1 MLLGIGGLR
10 ADGFEPLDLGSES
23 FGIKGDVGATGR
35 KSLQP
40 APGFFEVFRAQRA
53 QQDVHGL
60 LVRSRL
66 EHVAQLGDRLGAR
79 GFQGQLHGAVADAIK
94 RGAQFANARKT
105 GGLQGKA
112 DGLVI
117 RCIDGRVQRLRIGQ
131 AGGFQ
136 RQGQGFALGRIEHLE
151 HFGCPRQTHR
161 IESDFGIG
169 GLADRFEVLACFVQ
183 RLETRGIEHQFR
195 LCGIVHGSFVQDRSR
210 CLIRI
215 HRIECRLLG
224 ALVAGSQGALQ
235 LARQFLSSSFAFG
248 QGFAPTLFGR
258 IGLHDFRRDVG
269 GHVLDGLK
277 HRDAFAQTL
286 FELRQFLRAEIGECF
301 LQPLDAF
308 ARGFDFLADAVD
320 DGRLVFGAGD
330 RLRTGSVAI
339 GHAGRFADDAF
350 LSACGLID
358 LVALAHGVGQEFSRC
373 DYGQSDAGR
382 DQGGFDAD
390 RGGARC
396 GHHSG
401 EGGAG
406 GGAQGHECCAGT
418 GHACG
423 HGGHGGG
430 KLRGGCDHRLA
441 DAELEGHRGGAHA
454 DKDRQKRAQAG
465 HQLDQC

>member
-1 MLLGIGGLR
+1 M
-10 ADGFEPLDLGSES
+10 
-23 FGIKGDVGATGR
+23 V
-35 KSLQP
+35 
-40 APGFFEVFRAQRA
+40 
-53 QQDVHGL
+53 
-60 LVRSRL
+60 
-66 EHVAQLGDRLGAR
+66 
-79 GFQGQLHGAVADAIK
+79 
-94 RGAQFANARKT
+94 
-105 GGLQGKA
+105 
-112 DGLVI
+112 
-117 RCIDGRVQRLRIGQ
+117 
-131 AGGFQ
+131 
-136 RQGQGFALGRIEHLE
+136 
-151 HFGCPRQTHR
+151 
-161 IESDFGIG
+161 
-169 GLADRFEVLACFVQ
+169 
-183 RLETRGIEHQFR
+183 
-195 LCGIVHGSFVQDRSR
+195 
-210 CLIRI
+210 RI

-224 ALVAGSQGALQ
+224 ALVSGGQGALQ

-350 LSACGLID
+350 LAACGLID

-373 DYGQSDAGR
+373 DHGQSDAGR
-382 DQGGFDAD
+382 SQGGFDAD

-406 GGAQGHECCAGT
+406 GGAQGHECRAGT

-465 HQLDQC
+465 HQLDQCRGGLARRLAKAGKVGLGKAFKDIKARDLRHEAHEKLVDLQPHGLDRIADRIKPGGIGFEYIAQLADLIGCGGERRRVAHEGEHFHA